1 MSHNPASVSTASAT
15 CAAPNAPLSPTAKKW
30 RLFRAYAAGNPIWC
44 AWQVTYRCNY
54 RCGFCHYWRDPMG
67 ELPEQTIEQIQIGS
81 QKLANLGSLM
91 VSIAGGEPLL
101 RPDMP
106 DVVRA
111 IGRWHFPFMTT
122 HGGFVTAENAAALFD
137 AGLWGVSVSID
148 YADPARHNKSRGMKH
163 AHADALAA
171 IDHFVRARRH
181 PWQRVNLMCV
191 LLHDNLDQLDE
202 LIRLAAD
209 HGAYFMIQPYSFRKT
224 GSQRFRYVKSAVSP
238 RLLELRAR
246 HPNFLSNPS
255 FLANFDAFLSGGVSD
270 CKAGRAFFNIDST
283 GDVAICVE
291 ERARPVANLFR
302 DPPRT
307 LVERL
312 KARSDGNT
320 CTDCWYNC
328 RGEVESLYKPRGLI
342 QSLPTLL
349 MDYGRPRNIAPRPA
363 PRAPAPTPVPV

>member
-1 MSHNPASVSTASAT
+1 MPVSTIP
-15 CAAPNAPLSPTAKKW
+15 APHSIPPPIANAGLAPLSGTAKKW
-30 RLFRAYAAGNPIWC
+30 RLLRAYASGNPIWC

-67 ELPEQTIEQIQIGS
+67 ELPEQTVEQIQEGAR
-81 QKLANLGSLM
+81 KLASLGTLM

-101 RPDMP
+101 RDDMP

-122 HGGFVTAENAAALFD
+122 HGGFVTAERAAALFE

-148 YADPARHNKSRGMKH
+148 YADGPRHNRSRGIRD
-163 AHADALAA
+163 AHQRALEA

-181 PWQRVNLMCV
+181 PWQRVNLMAV
-191 LLHDNLDQLDE
+191 LLHDNIEQIE
-202 LIRLAAD
+202 SLIRLAAD

-224 GSQRFRYVKSAVSP
+224 GSKRFNYANGPVSQ
-238 RLLELRAR
+238 RLLELRAK
-246 HPNFLSNPS
+246 HSNFLSNPS
-255 FLANFDAFLSGGVSD
+255 FLGNFDNFLSGGVSD

-291 ERARPVANLFR
+291 ERARPVANLYR
-302 DPPRT
+302 DS
-307 LVERL
+307 
-312 KARSDGNT
+312 ARAIVRKLRQRSEGNQ

-328 RGEVESLYKPRGLI
+328 RGEVESLYKPKGLLK
-342 QSLPTLL
+342 SLPTILR
-349 MDYGRPRNIAPRPA
+349 DHGRPRQVNKST
-363 PRAPAPTPVPV
+363 PTY